1 MPWGLCVIRKHMGG
15 CARFREIMDQI
26 WEVKFSAKSSQGWG
40 LLEGWPWT
48 AALVSTIG
56 AYRRDP
62 GPASGI
68 SGKSWQRGQACHFEK
83 FFKLVLTNSKF
94 GPAQPLWAR
103 QLYHTFFHLSR
114 VFLWKFFEKFY
125 ERKCKK
131 TLSRCKLWKFL
142 WKYFQKNVKKR
153 KEITLLLKSKPFFF
167 HKFSQCFH
175 YQPIVSKLLKL
186 FDLKVLSSMKYFHT
200 FQ

>member
-1 MPWGLCVIRKHMGG
+1 MRLAFV
-15 CARFREIMDQI
+15 
-26 WEVKFSAKSSQGWG
+26 AKSSQGWG
-40 LLEGWPWT
+40 LLEGGPWT
-48 AALVSTIG
+48 AALVSNLRP
-56 AYRRDP
+56 YRRDP

-68 SGKSWQRGQACHFEK
+68 SGKFRQRGQACHFEK

-103 QLYHTFFHLSR
+103 QLYHTCSHLSR
-114 VFLWKFFEKFY
+114 VFLWKFLKIFWCFTWNKIVSRWKF
-125 ERKCKK
+125 
-131 TLSRCKLWKFL
+131 WKFL

-175 YQPIVSKLLKL
+175 CLPIVSKLLKL